1 MPGCNSARL
10 VRLFLSPRVHTRWFR
25 TKPGH
30 HCYRVTHLGPAPVG
44 GVLFFRPSCLR
55 AVLTFIGSTLEEAN
69 WVVGLHGVRRAR
81 DRRKLKRAVQSA
93 LEQTGGNVDETA
105 SLLRTMA
112 ITDPDLMRAQALEF
126 LEDLAR
132 KNPGLE
138 PHEIGRLAMRVL
150 TERAAQ
156 RKKQSA

>member
-1 MPGCNSARL
+1 
-10 VRLFLSPRVHTRWFR
+10 
-25 TKPGH
+25 
-30 HCYRVTHLGPAPVG
+30 
-44 GVLFFRPSCLR
+44 
-55 AVLTFIGSTLEEAN
+55 
-69 WVVGLHGVRRAR
+69 VVGLHGVRRAR
-81 DRRKLKRAVQSA
+81 DRWKLKRAVQSA

-156 RKKQSA
+156 RNKQSA